1 MRIEHIGDAT
11 LYLGDCMDA
20 MRDMP
25 DKSVQVCVTSPPY
38 YGLRD
43 YGVDGQIGQ
52 EKTPEEYTQK
62 LVDVFSEVRRV
73 LRDDGTLWLNLGDS
87 YAGSGRGNNPNGK
100 QGTNRGTKF
109 DNNNRGF
116 VPNGLKP
123 KDLIGI
129 PWRVAFALQ
138 ADGWYLRQDIIW
150 AKPNPM
156 PESVTDRCTKSHEY
170 IFLLSKS
177 AHYFYNHNAI
187 KEPLKDTS
195 IARLIQDI
203 EQQQGSDRVPG
214 KTNGTMKAVCFG
226 GTNRCPDTRL
236 QSGKAWTPNMAGS
249 GSSMNGHSGY
259 FDTEG
264 NPVCSVMVN
273 KRDVWTI
280 TTKPYKAAHFATY
293 PRELVQPCIL
303 AGSSEGDTVLDP
315 FGGSGTTAAVALS
328 LGRKAITCE
337 LNQDYAEL
345 IKDRIRSE
353 EAYQQPRLFDEPRA
367 KAVPQELPL

>member
-1 MRIEHIGDAT
+1 MRVEHIGDAT
-11 LYLGDCMDA
+11 LYLGDCLESLKEI
-20 MRDMP
+20 P
-25 DKSVQVCVTSPPY
+25 DRVVRTCVTSPPY
-38 YGLRD
+38 FGLRD

-100 QGTNRGTKF
+100 QGTNRGTRF

-177 AHYFYNHNAI
+177 QKYYFNNEAI
-187 KEPLKDTS
+187 REDS
-195 IARLIQDI
+195 ADY
-203 EQQQGSDRVPG
+203 EGSENRY
-214 KTNGTMKAVCFG
+214 KSEFG
-226 GTNRCPDTRL
+226 GTKNKQLLKSGQVQTRPIGMREFD
-236 QSGKAWTPNMAGS
+236 GKR
-249 GSSMNGHSGY
+249 
-259 FDTEG
+259 
-264 NPVCSVMVN
+264 N

-280 TTKPYKAAHFATY
+280 TTSPYKAAHFATY

-337 LNQDYAEL
+337 MNTDYAEL
-345 IKDRIRSE
+345 IKDRIKSE
-353 EAYQQPRLFDEPRA
+353 EAYQQPRLFDEPRK
-367 KAVPQELPL
+367 KAVQGNLL